1 MEIGYASYPRLAGGP
16 LGLFLLG
23 GDAAGGLFVRRFDGA
38 PSPRRCA
45 IAASGDS
52 SEMHLHQDPAGRLHA
67 VYSRLDAA
75 GYHAEYATSDDGVTW
90 TTTTLAT
97 APFTQPGQPRVA
109 AAPDHAGVAVWQS
122 GTADRGLGGAAGR
135 PAAAATAASPTA
147 PPATRCPS
155 SRRPSS
161 SHRPARSVCG

>member
-23 GDAAGGLFVRRFDGA
+23 GDAAGGLFVRRFDGGTFAA
-38 PSPRRCA
+38 PVA
-45 IAASGDS
+45 ITTSGDS

-90 TTTTLAT
+90 ATTTLAT

-109 AAPDHAGVAVWQS
+109 AAAGPRGGRGVAERHP
-122 GTADRGLGGAAGR
+122 DRGLGPVPLAVQPPPPPPPPPPPDPVPEFGR
-135 PAAAATAASPTA
+135 PS
-147 PPATRCPS
+147 S
-155 SRRPSS
+155 SRRP
-161 SHRPARSVCG
+161 ARSACG